1 MNQKQLE
8 TLQKNNEESRDFVR
22 SCFRFALMIILKDKQ
37 NRKLS
42 VTRLCQI
49 AGVSRTAFYR
59 NYQTI
64 DDVLVDEIKLFALS
78 LAKGIGTDVYNN
90 WLHLFQS
97 VDEKHVDLEAI
108 VEAGFESKILEV
120 FLSLLPKEE
129 ENRTLQ
135 CLWLS
140 MFYSMMIKWLKEK
153 KPKKAED
160 MARIAF
166 KYTKNLPLVTVE

>member
-97 VDEKHVDLEAI
+97 VDEKRVDLEAI

-120 FLSLLPKEE
+120 FLSLLPKQE

-166 KYTKNLPLVTVE
+166 KYTKNLPLVTME

>member
-37 NRKLS
+37 NKKLS

-97 VDEKHVDLEAI
+97 VDEKRVDLEAI